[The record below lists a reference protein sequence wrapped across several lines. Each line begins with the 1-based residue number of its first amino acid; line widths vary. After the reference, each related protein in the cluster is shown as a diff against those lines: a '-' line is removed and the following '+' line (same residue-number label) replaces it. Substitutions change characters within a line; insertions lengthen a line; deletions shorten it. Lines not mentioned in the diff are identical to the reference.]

1 MKKDLTLAEAVL
13 AHAASQ
19 PDKTAVFFKKQAVT
33 YGALAERMKT
43 AALIMRDEYGVKRG
57 DRVMMSAIS
66 KPEYIVVLLAVQY
79 LGAISVPVDKS
90 SLGES
95 LVQLYKYVTPV
106 LLISDTATGD
116 EELKKVSFHDFYQN
130 VIDRAESGAADSLE
144 YTRPDMHDIAEIIF
158 TTGTTGTPKGAM
170 LSYNAVWHISD
181 NTIKG
186 TGRTAD
192 DIELIPLPV
201 NHSFGMRVLR
211 AMLYL
216 GGTIVLQNGF
226 MFIKE
231 TRSNIENFGCTGI
244 SIVAA
249 SLEMLYRSFGDQFT
263 EVFGK
268 LRRIEVGASSLSV
281 AMKKTVITI
290 LPDVTLLNVWG
301 SSETGGA
308 IFLNATEHP
317 DRLETLGYPADGIE
331 IRFIGPDG
339 KEVPGDSPETCGR
352 MVLRGEMQMSGYYG
366 RQDLTDEA
374 LIDGCLYTNDLAYR
388 LPDGFVC
395 MLGRADDIINVGG
408 EKVSPVEVENTA
420 GAFSQIRE
428 CACISGSDKEGIY
441 EQVPVLFLVPDAC
454 GFDEGELKHF
464 LSSRLEQYKIPKYF
478 VEVDE
483 LPRNRMLKVDRKE
496 LKKRWEGSMEP
507 IKNNAVVSAILGRRS
522 IRDFQ
527 DRPVPHEILESLAE
541 CAVMAP
547 TGHNRQT
554 WRFTILED
562 QNLIGR
568 LKAVAAE
575 AASRKK
581 VMFYGFNEPK
591 AVILVSNDRRN
602 DDGVQD
608 SACAAEN
615 IMLAAHS
622 YGLGASWVNALMTI
636 SDEPDV
642 REFLDTLGI
651 PEKHIVWATVVLGYP
666 AGRPP
671 APARKKD
678 VIHWI

>member
-13 AHAASQ
+13 EHAEKQ

-33 YGALAERMKT
+33 YGELAKRMK
-43 AALIMRDEYGVKRG
+43 AAARIMKNKYGVSRG

-66 KPEYIVVLLAVQY
+66 KPEYIVVLIAVQY
-79 LGAISVPVDKS
+79 LGAVSVPADKS
-90 SLGES
+90 ALGES
-95 LVQLYKYVTPV
+95 LVQLYHYVTPA
-106 LLISDTATGD
+106 LLITDTPTGD
-116 EELKKVSFHDFYQN
+116 EELKKISFHEFYQA
-130 VIDRAESGAADSLE
+130 VLDEEESDEEDIE
-144 YTRPDMHDIAEIIF
+144 YVRPDMHDIAEIIF
-158 TTGTTGTPKGAM
+158 TTGTTGMPKGAM

-186 TGRTAD
+186 TGRTEN

-268 LRRIEVGASSLSV
+268 LKRIEVGASSLSV

-317 DRLETLGYPADGIE
+317 DRLETLGYPAEGIE
-331 IRFIGPDG
+331 IKFIGADG
-339 KEVPGDSPETCGR
+339 EEVAGDSPDTCGR

-374 LIDGCLYTNDLAYR
+374 LIGGCLYTNDLAYR

-408 EKVSPVEVENTA
+408 EKVSPVEVENIA
-420 GAFSQIRE
+420 GGFSQIRE
-428 CACISGSDKEGIY
+428 CACISGSEKEGIY
-441 EQVPVLFLVPDAC
+441 EQVPVLFLVADAC
-454 GFDEGELKHF
+454 GFNEDELKHY
-464 LSSRLEQYKIPKYF
+464 LSSKLEQYKIPKYF
-478 VEVDE
+478 VEIDE
-483 LPRNRMLKVDRKE
+483 LPRNRMLKIDRKA
-496 LKKRWEGSMEP
+496 LKKRWEGSLEP
-507 IKNNAVVSAILGRRS
+507 LKSNAVVSAILGRRS

-527 DRPVPHEILESLAE
+527 DKPVPHEILESLAE

-554 WRFTILED
+554 WRFTIIED

-568 LKAVAAE
+568 LKDVAAS
-575 AASRKK
+575 AAARKK

-608 SACAAEN
+608 SACAVEN

-642 REFLDTLGI
+642 RELLDEFGI
-651 PEKHIVWATVVLGYP
+651 PPKHIVWATVVLGYP
-666 AGRPP
+666 ASRPP

-678 VIHWI
+678 VIHWL